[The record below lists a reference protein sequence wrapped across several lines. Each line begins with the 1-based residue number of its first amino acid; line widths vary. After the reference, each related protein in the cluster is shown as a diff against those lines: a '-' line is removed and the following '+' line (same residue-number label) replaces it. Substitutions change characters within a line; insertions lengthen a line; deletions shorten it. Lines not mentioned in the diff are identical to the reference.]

1 MTSAC
6 VSYERTLPD
15 AAARTAP
22 HHLVINPVATERCRE
37 VCASSTRLDQVTT
50 WQAADRYRNNE
61 GPAVAR
67 EALAQLAIFY
77 ISGVTGATDGSFGWR
92 PARRKTGSS
101 ALSLCSTHL
110 AAHTRNSALELT
122 CSLCLMFSRWLSIV
136 FTLKPNDCAICRV
149 PSPEPSNWKMCISRL
164 DNSSREGAGLSA

>member
-1 MTSAC
+1 MHELRLLSPVGSITPCAPLAVRGAC
-6 VSYERTLPD
+6 KDSLGSIGS
-15 AAARTAP
+15 
-22 HHLVINPVATERCRE
+22 L
-37 VCASSTRLDQVTT
+37 LKKLF
-50 WQAADRYRNNE
+50 YRNNE

-77 ISGVTGATDGSFGWR
+77 VSGVTGATDGSFGWR

-110 AAHTRNSALELT
+110 AAHTRNSPLELT

>member
-15 AAARTAP
+15 AGARTAP

-67 EALAQLAIFY
+67 EALAQLAISY
-77 ISGVTGATDGSFGWR
+77 RSEE
-92 PARRKTGSS
+92 RRVGKE
-101 ALSLCSTHL
+101 C
-110 AAHTRNSALELT
+110 R
-122 CSLCLMFSRWLSIV
+122 SRWRREQKKKKKKSDGDD
-136 FTLKPNDCAICRV
+136 DC
-149 PSPEPSNWKMCISRL
+149 EY
-164 DNSSREGAGLSA
+164 